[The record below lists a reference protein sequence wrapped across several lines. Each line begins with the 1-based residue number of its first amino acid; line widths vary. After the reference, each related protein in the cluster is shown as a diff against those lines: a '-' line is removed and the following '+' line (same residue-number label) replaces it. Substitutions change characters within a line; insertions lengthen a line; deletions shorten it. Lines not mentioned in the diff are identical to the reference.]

1 MTDFASEWIASRT
14 DLIDM
19 FDKPFRG
26 MPQDSIGLSIMAT
39 NDFPRALAALK
50 AVLAIEP
57 MPNHLDMQ
65 PRDRDYADGHND
77 ALRLA
82 ANAITATLRSNE

>member
-1 MTDFASEWIASRT
+1 MTDFTREWIAS
-14 DLIDM
+14 L
-19 FDKPFRG
+19 P
-26 MPQDSIGLSIMAT
+26 A
-39 NDFPRALAALK
+39 ALAALK

-65 PRDRDYADGHND
+65 PRDRDYADGYND

-82 ANAITATLRSNE
+82 VNTIAAALRSNETTTKHQPREDR